1 MGLFAVC
8 KDFCQVE
15 APIQR
20 NAKHPAV
27 RVRVRVRVRRNDQGY
42 SLNARYQPKRR
53 AFAADKLTD
62 QRDLMKPA
70 HLRRAGDV
78 QMSLAQR
85 AKRCA
90 RLALIC
96 ELMRQ
101 QPSIGCQPASGIK
114 PAALAAIIKK
124 RLLKVRGHYR
134 AYLNNR
140 AVLRFIIF
148 IRHFKPLNHRSALR
162 SKPH

>member
-27 RVRVRVRVRRNDQGY
+27 RVRVRVRRNDQGY

-53 AFAADKLTD
+53 AFAANKLTD
-62 QRDLMKPA
+62 QRNLMKPA
-70 HLRRAGDV
+70 HLRRAGDM

-140 AVLRFIIF
+140 AVLRFIIL
-148 IRHFKPLNHRSALR
+148 IRHLNLLIIAQH
-162 SKPH
+162 

>member
-27 RVRVRVRVRRNDQGY
+27 RARVRGNDQGY
-42 SLNARYQPKRR
+42 SLDARYQPKRR

-62 QRDLMKPA
+62 QRNLMKPA

-114 PAALAAIIKK
+114 PTALAAIIKK

-140 AVLRFIIF
+140 TVLRFIIL
-148 IRHFKPLNHRSALR
+148 IRHLNLLIIAQH
-162 SKPH
+162 

>member
-1 MGLFAVC
+1 MYQA
-8 KDFCQVE
+8 
-15 APIQR
+15 
-20 NAKHPAV
+20 
-27 RVRVRVRVRRNDQGY
+27 RRGA
-42 SLNARYQPKRR
+42 S
-53 AFAADKLTD
+53 AADKLTD
-62 QRDLMKPA
+62 QSSPKKPA

-78 QMSLAQR
+78 QMSLTQR

-90 RLALIC
+90 RLALMC

-140 AVLRFIIF
+140 AVLRFIILV
-148 IRHFKPLNHRSALR
+148 RHLNLLIIAQLYNLNHTGNKINL
-162 SKPH
+162 KKIFIY

>member
-20 NAKHPAV
+20 NAKHRAV
-27 RVRVRVRVRRNDQGY
+27 RARVRVRGNDQGY
-42 SLNARYQPKRR
+42 SLDARYQPKRV

-62 QRDLMKPA
+62 QRNLMKPA

-114 PAALAAIIKK
+114 PTALAAIIKK

-140 AVLRFIIF
+140 TVLRFIIL
-148 IRHFKPLNHRSALR
+148 IRHLNLLIIAQH
-162 SKPH
+162 

>member
-20 NAKHPAV
+20 NANHPAV
-27 RVRVRVRVRRNDQGY
+27 RVRGNDQGY
-42 SLNARYQPKRR
+42 PLSARYQPKCR
-53 AFAADKLTD
+53 ALAADKLTD
-62 QRDLMKPA
+62 QKNLMKPA

-78 QMSLAQR
+78 QMSLAHR

-90 RLALIC
+90 RLALTC

-101 QPSIGCQPASGIK
+101 QSSIGCQPASGIK
-114 PAALAAIIKK
+114 PAALTPIIKK
-124 RLLKVRGHYR
+124 GLLKV
-134 AYLNNR
+134 
-140 AVLRFIIF
+140 
-148 IRHFKPLNHRSALR
+148 
-162 SKPH
+162 